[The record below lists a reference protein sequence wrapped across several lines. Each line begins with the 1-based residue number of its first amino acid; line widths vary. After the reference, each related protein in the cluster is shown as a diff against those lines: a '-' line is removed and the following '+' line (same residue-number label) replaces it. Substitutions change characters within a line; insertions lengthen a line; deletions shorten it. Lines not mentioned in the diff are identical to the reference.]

1 MTSDRPDLRNKP
13 IRRVVIAGGGTAGWM
28 AAAALSRTLGK
39 VLDITL
45 VESEEIGT
53 VGVGEA
59 TIPTLVTFHRLLDI
73 KEQEYMSAVKGT
85 IKLGISFENW
95 LDEGHRY
102 IHSFGISGKDH
113 WSAGFQHFWMRGQKL
128 GIASGY
134 EDYCVELK
142 AALEDKFAHLPRGGI
157 NYAYHMDAS
166 LYARFLRKLSQDHGA
181 RRIEGKIVDVE
192 TDEASGF
199 ITALKLAD
207 GSTVEGDLFID
218 CTGFRALLIGK
229 TLGVGF
235 EDWSHWLFNDS
246 ALATQTLAVRDAVP
260 YTRAIAGK
268 SGWQWRI
275 PLQHRVGNG
284 IVYSSKHMSDDE
296 AKHEFLS
303 SVEGEIIKDPWP
315 IRFKPGQ
322 RHRSWE
328 KNCIALGLAGSFIEP
343 LESTTIHLIQRGI
356 VHLLRMF
363 PQVVTQPDIDQ
374 YNATLDSELQ
384 HVRDFVVMHYH
395 LTNRRD
401 SQYWRD
407 IQAMEIPATLKHRIE
422 LFRETGKVFRQAEEL
437 FAENSWI
444 QVMMGQGVTPRHY
457 HPTADVMSEPDLKR
471 FLDDIRR
478 NVDSTVRAL
487 PQHQAYIDQYCPGP
501 REPAPVGAA

>member
-1 MTSDRPDLRNKP
+1 MNETTDSHQKQ

-28 AAAALSRTLGK
+28 AAAALSKTFGK

-59 TIPTLVTFHRLLDI
+59 TIPTLVTFHRLLEI
-73 KEQEYMSAVKGT
+73 KEQEFMAAVQGT

-95 LDEGHRY
+95 LDIGHRY

-113 WSAGFQHFWMRGQKL
+113 WSAGFQHFWMRGREL

-134 EDYCVELK
+134 EDYCFELK
-142 AALEDKFAHLPRGGI
+142 AALEDRFAHLPRGGI

-166 LYARFLRKLSQDHGA
+166 LYARFLRSFSERHGM
-181 RRIEGKIVDVE
+181 RRVEGKIVEVQ
-192 TDEASGF
+192 TDAASGN

-207 GSTVEGDLFID
+207 GAVIEGDLFID

-229 TLGVGF
+229 TLNVGY

-246 ALATQTLAVRDAVP
+246 ALATQTTAVRDAVP
-260 YTRAIAGK
+260 YTRAIAGTA
-268 SGWQWRI
+268 GWQWRI

-284 IVYSSKHMSDDE
+284 IVYSSRYISDDE
-296 AKHEFLS
+296 AKQEFLS
-303 SVEGEIIKDPWP
+303 SLEGEVIKDPWP
-315 IRFKPGQ
+315 IRFRPG
-322 RHRSWE
+322 RRLKCWY
-328 KNCIALGLAGSFIEP
+328 KNCVALGLAGSFIEP

-363 PQVVTQPDIDQ
+363 PRVIAQTEVDQ
-374 YNATLDSELQ
+374 YNAQLDAELQ
-384 HVRDFVVMHYH
+384 HVRDFVVLHYT

-401 SQYWRD
+401 TPYWEA
-407 IQAMEIPATLKHRIE
+407 ISHMPIPETLRHRIE
-422 LFRETGKVFRQAEEL
+422 LFRETGHVFRVPDEL

-444 QVMMGQGVTPRHY
+444 QVMMGQGVLPRQY
-457 HPTADVMSEPDLKR
+457 HRTADVMEEADLRR

-478 NVDSTVRAL
+478 QVLGSVQLIPAHMDYLRN
-487 PQHQAYIDQYCPGP
+487 YCP
-501 REPAPVGAA
+501 APKP